1 MNAEELLA
9 TLTDLKANRRS
20 SSEVDSILSPFR
32 DKSFRLQFSFDSSS
46 RTFGSRFDKAFKNG
60 YTAIGKLEGKLEVA
74 ILFDPESNSL
84 VEGLTPEESLT
95 IEVSLLDFDGLYQ
108 RPILGRFPTEKDA
121 SEAEIESELPEEPDQ
136 QETIETATAIKSTQP
151 VSTTRAEPTSATPSR
166 ESKVHKTAKSSSPY
180 PSRFNLKGA
189 RKSTEE
195 SAPKDTHAPS
205 GTKILFPIIGIVA
218 VILSTWGWSNEYPLI
233 HPPFSLDHWVLWS
246 FVTFPL
252 ALGLPCLANRS
263 WLALFLAL
271 VAFTFDIVAI
281 STDDW
286 DDHET
291 GTEEVVEDTGQ
302 AETSSPEAGEEE
314 LETVEESPVEWMYDS
329 AMLLQAGSLLFL
341 SFGLASSRSFGGTV
355 FKLLAL
361 VASICFGVL
370 SLLKFTDNDLYWTS
384 FDNLI
389 SQPATVFLAG
399 VSSCCIAIVMKE
411 KFDRDNVSR

>member
-46 RTFGSRFDKAFKNG
+46 RTFGSRFDKAFENG
-60 YTAIGKLEGKLEVA
+60 YTAIGKLKGKLEVA
-74 ILFDPESNSL
+74 ILFAPESNSL

-108 RPILGRFPTEKDA
+108 RPILGRFPTEKEA

-151 VSTTRAEPTSATPSR
+151 VSTTRAEPISATPSG
-166 ESKVHKTAKSSSPY
+166 ESKVHKAAKPSSHY
-180 PSRFNLKGA
+180 PSRFNLEDA

-195 SAPKDTHAPS
+195 SAPKDTRTPS
-205 GTKILFPIIGIVA
+205 GTKILFPIIGIAA
-218 VILSTWGWSNEYPLI
+218 VILLRMGWSNEYPFI
-233 HPPFSLDHWVLWS
+233 HPPFGMDHWVLWS

-286 DDHET
+286 DYHEMST
-291 GTEEVVEDTGQ
+291 KEVVEDTGQ
-302 AETSSPEAGEEE
+302 AGISSPEEAEEE
-314 LETVEESPVEWMYDS
+314 LETVQESPVEWLYDS
-329 AMLLQAGSLLFL
+329 GMLLQASSLLLL
-341 SFGLASSRSFGGTV
+341 SFGLASSRFTGGILV
-355 FKLLAL
+355 KMSAK
-361 VASICFGVL
+361 VASTMFGVL
-370 SLLKFTDNDLYWTS
+370 SLLRFTENDLNWTS
-384 FDNLI
+384 FDNFI
-389 SQPATVFLAG
+389 SYQAYFFFVG
-399 VSSCCIAIVMKE
+399 VVSCCMAILLKE
-411 KFDRDNVSR
+411 KADRDNVSQ

>member
-1 MNAEELLA
+1 MA
-9 TLTDLKANRRS
+9 TLTDLKAHRRS

-46 RTFGSRFDKAFKNG
+46 RTFGSRFDKAFENG
-60 YTAIGKLEGKLEVA
+60 YTAIGKLAGELEVA

-108 RPILGRFPTEKDA
+108 RPILGRFPKEKTA
-121 SEAEIESELPEEPDQ
+121 TEAEIGSESPEEQNQ
-136 QETIETATAIKSTQP
+136 QDTIETAAAIKQTQP
-151 VSTTRAEPTSATPSR
+151 GATMRTEPTSATPSR
-166 ESKVHKTAKSSSPY
+166 ESKVHKTAKPSSPY
-180 PSRFNLKGA
+180 PSRFNL
-189 RKSTEE
+189 EE
-195 SAPKDTHAPS
+195 SKKTAEKDTREPS
-205 GTKILFPIIGIVA
+205 GTKILFPIIGIGA
-218 VILSTWGWSNEYPLI
+218 VILSTWGWSNEYPST
-233 HPPFSLDHWVLWS
+233 HPPFGMDHWVLWS
-246 FVTFPL
+246 FFTFPL

-291 GTEEVVEDTGQ
+291 GTEEVVVN
-302 AETSSPEAGEEE
+302 AEQVGTASPEAV
-314 LETVEESPVEWMYDS
+314 VEENPVEWMYDS

-341 SFGLASSRSFGGTV
+341 SFGLASSRSFGGAV
-355 FKLLAL
+355 FKLLAI

-384 FDNLI
+384 FDNFI

-399 VSSCCIAIVMKE
+399 VVSCCIAIVIKE
-411 KFDRDNVSR
+411 KADRDNASQ

>member
-1 MNAEELLA
+1 MNSEELLA
-9 TLTDLKANRRS
+9 TLTDLRANRRS

-46 RTFGSRFDKAFKNG
+46 RTFGNRFDKAFENG

-84 VEGLTPEESLT
+84 VEGLTPGESLT
-95 IEVSLLDFDGLYQ
+95 IEMRLLDFDGLYQ
-108 RPILGRFPTEKDA
+108 RPILGRFPKDKDA
-121 SEAEIESELPEEPDQ
+121 YEAEIGSELPEDTDKQ
-136 QETIETATAIKSTQP
+136 DAAAIKQTQP

-166 ESKVHKTAKSSSPY
+166 EPKVHRTAKPSSPH
-180 PSRFNLKGA
+180 PTRFNLEKTEKSDGESTGQDA
-189 RKSTEE
+189 RE
-195 SAPKDTHAPS
+195 PS

-218 VILSTWGWSNEYPLI
+218 VILSTWGWSNEYPFV
-233 HPPFSLDHWVLWS
+233 HPPFGMDHWVLWS

-271 VAFTFDIVAI
+271 VAFTFDILAT
-281 STDDW
+281 STDDR
-286 DDHET
+286 DAYDPEQET
-291 GTEEVVEDTGQ
+291 VKDTGQ
-302 AETSSPEAGEEE
+302 AGTSSLEAGDVEF
-314 LETVEESPVEWMYDS
+314 ETVEESPVEWMYDS

-341 SFGLASSRSFGGTV
+341 SFGLPSSRSFGGAV
-355 FKLLAL
+355 FKLLAI

-384 FDNLI
+384 FDNFI

-399 VSSCCIAIVMKE
+399 VASCCIAIVMKE
-411 KFDRDNVSR
+411 KFDRDNVSQ

>member
-46 RTFGSRFDKAFKNG
+46 RTFGSRFDKAFENG
-60 YTAIGKLEGKLEVA
+60 YTAIGKLKGKLEVA

-136 QETIETATAIKSTQP
+136 QETIETATEIKSTQP

-166 ESKVHKTAKSSSPY
+166 ESKVHKTAKPSPY
-180 PSRFNLKGA
+180 PSSFNLKDA
-189 RKSTEE
+189 RKYTEE
-195 SAPKDTHAPS
+195 SALQDTHAPS
-205 GTKILFPIIGIVA
+205 STKILFPIIGIAA
-218 VILSTWGWSNEYPLI
+218 VILSTWGWWSNEYPFI
-233 HPPFSLDHWVLWS
+233 HPPFGMDHWVLWS

-271 VAFTFDIVAI
+271 VAFTFNIVAI

-291 GTEEVVEDTGQ
+291 STEEVVEDTGQ
-302 AETSSPEAGEEE
+302 AGISSLEEAE
-314 LETVEESPVEWMYDS
+314 ETVQESPVEWLYDS
-329 AMLLQAGSLLFL
+329 SMLLQAGSLLLL
-341 SFGLASSRSFGGTV
+341 SFGLASSRSTGGILV
-355 FKLLAL
+355 KLLAK
-361 VASICFGVL
+361 VASTMFGIL
-370 SLLKFTDNDLYWTS
+370 SLLRFTENDLNWTS
-384 FDNLI
+384 FDNFI
-389 SQPATVFLAG
+389 SHQAYFFFAG
-399 VSSCCIAIVMKE
+399 FVSCCMAIILKE
-411 KFDRDNVSR
+411 KADRDNVSQ

>member
-32 DKSFRLQFSFDSSS
+32 DKSFRLQFSFGSSS
-46 RTFGSRFDKAFKNG
+46 RTFGSRFDKAFENG
-60 YTAIGKLEGKLEVA
+60 YTAIGKLAGELEVA
-74 ILFDPESNSL
+74 ILFDPGSNSL

-108 RPILGRFPTEKDA
+108 RPILGRFPKEKTA
-121 SEAEIESELPEEPDQ
+121 TEAEIGSESPEEQNQ
-136 QETIETATAIKSTQP
+136 QDTIETAAAIKQTQP
-151 VSTTRAEPTSATPSR
+151 GAATRAEPTFATPSR
-166 ESKVHKTAKSSSPY
+166 ESKVHKTAKPSSPY
-180 PSRFNLKGA
+180 PSRFNL
-189 RKSTEE
+189 EE
-195 SAPKDTHAPS
+195 SKKTAEKDTREPS
-205 GTKILFPIIGIVA
+205 GTKILFPIIGIGA
-218 VILSTWGWSNEYPLI
+218 VILSTWGWSNEYPST
-233 HPPFSLDHWVLWS
+233 HPPFGMDHWVLWS
-246 FVTFPL
+246 FFTFPL

-291 GTEEVVEDTGQ
+291 GTEEVVED
-302 AETSSPEAGEEE
+302 AEQVGTASPEAV
-314 LETVEESPVEWMYDS
+314 VEENPVEWMYDS

-341 SFGLASSRSFGGTV
+341 SFGLASSRSFGGAV
-355 FKLLAL
+355 FKLLAI

-384 FDNLI
+384 FDNFI

-399 VSSCCIAIVMKE
+399 VVSCCIAIVIKE
-411 KFDRDNVSR
+411 KADRDNVPQ

>member
-46 RTFGSRFDKAFKNG
+46 RTFGSRFDKAFENG
-60 YTAIGKLEGKLEVA
+60 YTAIGKLAGKLEVA
-74 ILFDPESNSL
+74 ILFDPGSNSL

-121 SEAEIESELPEEPDQ
+121 SEAEIGSELPEDTDK
-136 QETIETATAIKSTQP
+136 QETIETAAAIKRTQP
-151 VSTTRAEPTSATPSR
+151 VSTTRAEPTPATPSR
-166 ESKVHKTAKSSSPY
+166 EPKVNRTAKPSSPH
-180 PSRFNLKGA
+180 PTRFNLEKTEKSAGESTGQDA
-189 RKSTEE
+189 RE
-195 SAPKDTHAPS
+195 PS

-218 VILSTWGWSNEYPLI
+218 VILSTWGWSNEYPFMSL
-233 HPPFSLDHWVLWS
+233 PFGMDHWVLCS
-246 FVTFPL
+246 FFTFPL

-271 VAFTFDIVAI
+271 VAFTFDIVAT

-286 DDHET
+286 DAYDPGQET
-291 GTEEVVEDTGQ
+291 VKDTGQ
-302 AETSSPEAGEEE
+302 AGTSSPEAGDVEF
-314 LETVEESPVEWMYDS
+314 ETVEESPVEWMYDS

-341 SFGLASSRSFGGTV
+341 SFGLPSSRSFGGAV
-355 FKLLAL
+355 FKLLAI

-370 SLLKFTDNDLYWTS
+370 SLLRFTDNDLYWTS
-384 FDNLI
+384 FDNFI

-399 VSSCCIAIVMKE
+399 VVSCCMAIVIKE
-411 KFDRDNVSR
+411 KADRDNISQ

>member
-32 DKSFRLQFSFDSSS
+32 DKSFRLQFSFGSSS
-46 RTFGSRFDKAFKNG
+46 RTFGNRFDKAFENG

-74 ILFDPESNSL
+74 ILFAPGSNSL

-108 RPILGRFPTEKDA
+108 RPILARFPKEKTA
-121 SEAEIESELPEEPDQ
+121 SEAEIEPELPEEQ
-136 QETIETATAIKSTQP
+136 NQKETIEATVAIKQTQP

-166 ESKVHKTAKSSSPY
+166 ESKVHKTAKPSSPY
-180 PSRFNLKGA
+180 PSRFNLEGA
-189 RKSTEE
+189 RKSTGE
-195 SAPKDTHAPS
+195 SAPKDIHARS

-218 VILSTWGWSNEYPLI
+218 VILSTWGWSNEYPFI
-233 HPPFSLDHWVLWS
+233 HPPFGMDHWVLWS
-246 FVTFPL
+246 FFTAPL

-271 VAFTFDIVAI
+271 VAFTFDIVAT

-291 GTEEVVEDTGQ
+291 STEEVVKDTGQ
-302 AETSSPEAGEEE
+302 AGTSSLEAGEDE
-314 LETVEESPVEWMYDS
+314 LETVEESPVELMYDS

-341 SFGLASSRSFGGTV
+341 SFGLASSKSTGAILV
-355 FKLLAL
+355 KLLAK
-361 VASICFGVL
+361 VASIMFGVL
-370 SLLKFTDNDLYWTS
+370 SLLRFTENDLNWTS
-384 FDNLI
+384 FDNFT
-389 SQPATVFLAG
+389 SHQTTFFFAG
-399 VSSCCIAIVMKE
+399 VVSCCMAIILKE
-411 KFDRDNVSR
+411 KADRDNVSQ

>member
-32 DKSFRLQFSFDSSS
+32 DKSFRLQFSFGSSS
-46 RTFGSRFDKAFKNG
+46 RTFGNRFDKAFENG
-60 YTAIGKLEGKLEVA
+60 YTVIGKLAGKLEVA
-74 ILFDPESNSL
+74 ILFAPESNSL

-151 VSTTRAEPTSATPSR
+151 VSTTRAEPTSATPR
-166 ESKVHKTAKSSSPY
+166 RKSKVHKAAKPSSPY
-180 PSRFNLKGA
+180 PSRFNLEGA
-189 RKSTEE
+189 RKSTGE

-218 VILSTWGWSNEYPLI
+218 VILSTWGWSNEYPFI
-233 HPPFSLDHWVLWS
+233 HPPFGMDHWVLWS
-246 FVTFPL
+246 FFTAPL
-252 ALGLPCLANRS
+252 ALGLPCLTNRS

-271 VAFTFDIVAI
+271 VAFTFDIVAT

-286 DDHET
+286 DDHKT

-302 AETSSPEAGEEE
+302 AGTSSPEAGEEE

-341 SFGLASSRSFGGTV
+341 SFGLASSRSFGGAV
-355 FKLLAL
+355 FKLLAIA
-361 VASICFGVL
+361 ASICFGVL

-384 FDNLI
+384 FDNFI

-399 VSSCCIAIVMKE
+399 VVSCCIAIVMKE
-411 KFDRDNVSR
+411 KFDRDNVSQ

>member
-32 DKSFRLQFSFDSSS
+32 DKSFRLQFSFGSSS
-46 RTFGSRFDKAFKNG
+46 RTFGNRFDKAFENG
-60 YTAIGKLEGKLEVA
+60 YTVIGKLAGELEVA
-74 ILFDPESNSL
+74 ILFDPDSNTL
-84 VEGLTPEESLT
+84 VEGLAPGESLT
-95 IEVSLLDFDGLYQ
+95 IEVSLLDLDGLYQ
-108 RPILGRFPTEKDA
+108 RPILGRFPKENFA
-121 SEAEIESELPEEPDQ
+121 SEAEIGSESPEEQNQ
-136 QETIETATAIKSTQP
+136 QDTIETAAAIKQTQP
-151 VSTTRAEPTSATPSR
+151 GTTTRTEPTSATPSR
-166 ESKVHKTAKSSSPY
+166 ESKVHKTAKPSTPY
-180 PSRFNLKGA
+180 PSRFNL
-189 RKSTEE
+189 EE
-195 SAPKDTHAPS
+195 SKKTAEKDTREPS
-205 GTKILFPIIGIVA
+205 GTKILFPIIGIGA
-218 VILSTWGWSNEYPLI
+218 VILSTWGWSNEYPST
-233 HPPFSLDHWVLWS
+233 HPPFGMDHWVLWS
-246 FVTFPL
+246 FFTAPL

-291 GTEEVVEDTGQ
+291 GTEEVVED
-302 AETSSPEAGEEE
+302 AEQVGTASPEAV
-314 LETVEESPVEWMYDS
+314 VEENPVEWMYDS

-341 SFGLASSRSFGGTV
+341 SFGLASSRSFGGAV

-384 FDNLI
+384 FDNFI

-399 VSSCCIAIVMKE
+399 VVSCCIAIVMKE
-411 KFDRDNVSR
+411 KFDRDNVSQ

>member
-1 MNAEELLA
+1 MA

-46 RTFGSRFDKAFKNG
+46 RTFGSRFDKAFENG
-60 YTAIGKLEGKLEVA
+60 YTAIGKLAGELEVA

-108 RPILGRFPTEKDA
+108 RPILGRFPKEKTA
-121 SEAEIESELPEEPDQ
+121 TEAEIGSESPEEQNQ
-136 QETIETATAIKSTQP
+136 QDTIETAAAIKQTQP
-151 VSTTRAEPTSATPSR
+151 GAATRAEPTFATPSR
-166 ESKVHKTAKSSSPY
+166 ESKVHKTAKPSSPY
-180 PSRFNLKGA
+180 PSRFNLEGT
-189 RKSTEE
+189 RKSTEKP
-195 SAPKDTHAPS
+195 APKDTHAPS
-205 GTKILFPIIGIVA
+205 GTKILFPIIGIGA
-218 VILSTWGWSNEYPLI
+218 VILSTWGSSSEYPFI
-233 HPPFSLDHWVLWS
+233 HPPFGMDHWVLWS

-291 GTEEVVEDTGQ
+291 GTEEVVED
-302 AETSSPEAGEEE
+302 AEQVGTASPEAV
-314 LETVEESPVEWMYDS
+314 VEENPVEWMYDS

-341 SFGLASSRSFGGTV
+341 SFGLASSRSFGGAV
-355 FKLLAL
+355 FKLLAI

-384 FDNLI
+384 FDNFI

-399 VSSCCIAIVMKE
+399 VVSCCIAIVIKE
-411 KFDRDNVSR
+411 KADRDNVPQ

>member
-46 RTFGSRFDKAFKNG
+46 RTFGSRFDKAFENG
-60 YTAIGKLEGKLEVA
+60 YTAIGKLAGELEVA
-74 ILFDPESNSL
+74 ILFDPKSNSL

-121 SEAEIESELPEEPDQ
+121 SEAEIESELPEKPNQ
-136 QETIETATAIKSTQP
+136 QETNGTAAAIKQTQP
-151 VSTTRAEPTSATPSR
+151 VSTTRAEPNSATPSR
-166 ESKVHKTAKSSSPY
+166 ESKAHKTAKPSSPY
-180 PSRFNLKGA
+180 PSRFNLEGA
-189 RKSTEE
+189 RKSTGE
-195 SAPKDTHAPS
+195 SAQKDTHAPS

-218 VILSTWGWSNEYPLI
+218 VILSTRGWSSEYPFI
-233 HPPFSLDHWVLWS
+233 HPPFGMDHWVLWS

-291 GTEEVVEDTGQ
+291 GTEEVVED
-302 AETSSPEAGEEE
+302 AEQVGTASPEAV
-314 LETVEESPVEWMYDS
+314 VEENPVEWMYDS

-341 SFGLASSRSFGGTV
+341 SFGLASSRSFGGAV
-355 FKLLAL
+355 FKLLAI

-384 FDNLI
+384 FDNFI

-399 VSSCCIAIVMKE
+399 VVSCCIAIVIKE
-411 KFDRDNVSR
+411 KADRDNVSQ

>member
-9 TLTDLKANRRS
+9 ILTDLKANRRS
-20 SSEVDSILSPFR
+20 SSEVDSVLSPFR

-46 RTFGSRFDKAFKNG
+46 RTFGSRFDKAFENG
-60 YTAIGKLEGKLEVA
+60 YTAIGRLAGKLEVA
-74 ILFDPESNSL
+74 ILFDPGSNSL

-108 RPILGRFPTEKDA
+108 RTILGRFPTGKDA
-121 SEAEIESELPEEPDQ
+121 SEAEIESELPEEPYR
-136 QETIETATAIKSTQP
+136 QETIGTAAGIKQTQP
-151 VSTTRAEPTSATPSR
+151 GVTTRAEPISATPSR
-166 ESKVHKTAKSSSPY
+166 ESKVHKTAKPSSPY
-180 PSRFNLKGA
+180 PSRFNLEGA
-189 RKSTEE
+189 RKSTGE
-195 SAPKDTHAPS
+195 STKKNTHPTS
-205 GTKILFPIIGIVA
+205 GTKILFPLIGIIA
-218 VILSTWGWSNEYPLI
+218 VILSTWGWSNEYPFI
-233 HPPFSLDHWVLWS
+233 HPPFGMDHWVLWA

-271 VAFTFDIVAI
+271 TAFTFDIVAT

-286 DDHET
+286 NDHDT

-302 AETSSPEAGEEE
+302 AGISSPEAAEEE

-341 SFGLASSRSFGGTV
+341 SFGLGSSGSSGGTV

-361 VASICFGVL
+361 ASSICFGVL

-384 FDNLI
+384 FDNFI

-399 VSSCCIAIVMKE
+399 AVSCCMAIILKE
-411 KFDRDNVSR
+411 KADRDNVSQ

>member
-32 DKSFRLQFSFDSSS
+32 DKSFRLQFSFGSSS
-46 RTFGSRFDKAFKNG
+46 RTFGNRFDKAFENG
-60 YTAIGKLEGKLEVA
+60 YTAIGKLAGELEVA

-121 SEAEIESELPEEPDQ
+121 SEAEIESESPEEPNKQD
-136 QETIETATAIKSTQP
+136 TIETAAAIKQTQP
-151 VSTTRAEPTSATPSR
+151 GTTTRSEPTSDTPSR
-166 ESKVHKTAKSSSPY
+166 ESKVHKTAKPSSPY
-180 PSRFNLKGA
+180 PSRFNL
-189 RKSTEE
+189 EE
-195 SAPKDTHAPS
+195 SKKTAEKDTREPS
-205 GTKILFPIIGIVA
+205 GTKILFPIIGIGA
-218 VILSTWGWSNEYPLI
+218 VILSTWGWSNEYPST
-233 HPPFSLDHWVLWS
+233 HPPFGMDHWVLWS
-246 FVTFPL
+246 FFTFPL

-291 GTEEVVEDTGQ
+291 GTEEVVED
-302 AETSSPEAGEEE
+302 AEQVGTASPEAV
-314 LETVEESPVEWMYDS
+314 VEENPVEWMYDS

-341 SFGLASSRSFGGTV
+341 SFGLASSRSFGGAV
-355 FKLLAL
+355 FKLLAI

-384 FDNLI
+384 FDNFI

-399 VSSCCIAIVMKE
+399 VVSCCIAIVIKE
-411 KFDRDNVSR
+411 KADRDNVPQ